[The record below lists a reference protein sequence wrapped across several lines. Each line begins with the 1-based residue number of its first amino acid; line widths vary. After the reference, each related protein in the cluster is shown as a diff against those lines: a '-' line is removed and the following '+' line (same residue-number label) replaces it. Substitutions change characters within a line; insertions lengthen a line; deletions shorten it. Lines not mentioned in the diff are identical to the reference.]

1 MKKWEQFRHKAVFH
15 FNPEETEIKIALQLI
30 KSEYGYSPLFMGSE
44 DEKIFYEL
52 AFEVVDAIGSQ
63 ALGYKYG
70 DESAAKALVEEFKP
84 MVVIMRKFCRLLI
97 DAYAEKYKTTIWLP
111 DIASS

>member
-44 DEKIFYEL
+44 DEKIFYEKIVL
-52 AFEVVDAIGSQ
+52 AGHIKDTN
-63 ALGYKYG
+63 K
-70 DESAAKALVEEFKP
+70 
-84 MVVIMRKFCRLLI
+84 
-97 DAYAEKYKTTIWLP
+97 
-111 DIASS
+111 